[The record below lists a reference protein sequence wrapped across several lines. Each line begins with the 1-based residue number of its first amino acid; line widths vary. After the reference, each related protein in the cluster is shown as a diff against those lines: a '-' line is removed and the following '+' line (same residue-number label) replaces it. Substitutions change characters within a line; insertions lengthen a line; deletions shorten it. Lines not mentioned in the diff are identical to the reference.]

1 MNGYC
6 TKEQDITITHGLTTP
21 LPCFEPDAKEE
32 EEEEEEIS
40 LRKKREKK
48 KKENRIFQLMSG
60 ELFVISQ
67 QASHGND
74 ALDSS

>member
-6 TKEQDITITHGLTTP
+6 TKEQDITITHGLTKP

-32 EEEEEEIS
+32 EEEIS
-40 LRKKREKK
+40 LRKKRGEK